1 MEQTPVPNKISPLP
15 IALQSGVATALIIMI
30 CHIIVHFAK
39 IEMDKPIQLGLNF
52 SSIFSAIYLAQMIL
66 RKLNSVV
73 SFQIAW
79 LTGWF
84 SVLIL
89 ALFMYGFNFLFYVK
103 LKHQLIPP
111 FSQFIILYNLFGMVG
126 SAIFALIL
134 KKK

>member
-39 IEMDKPIQLGLNF
+39 IEMDRPIQLGLNF

-66 RKLNSVV
+66 RKLNDIV

-89 ALFMYGFNFLFYVK
+89 ALFMYGFNFLFYEK
-103 LKHQLIPP
+103 FKHQPIPP
-111 FSQFIILYNLFGMVG
+111 FSQFIIIYNLFGMIG